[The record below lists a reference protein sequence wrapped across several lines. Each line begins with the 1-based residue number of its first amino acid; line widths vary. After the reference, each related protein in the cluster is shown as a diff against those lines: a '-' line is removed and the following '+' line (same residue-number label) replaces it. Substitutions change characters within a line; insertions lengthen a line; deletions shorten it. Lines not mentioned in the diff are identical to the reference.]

1 VPAGSMT
8 CAMMSVDPLTG
19 SAVVVESNVMI
30 EPLGARSGTFVQAEV
45 KVARTTSTAT
55 LATDW
60 KVRGIM
66 DCISI
71 LIHMGLAGQAASKK
85 NQQGYAMAALLVAMS
100 IMAIM
105 MTVVMPVWKQAA
117 QREKEAE
124 LIFRGQQYAH
134 AIGLFQKKFANA
146 FPPNI
151 DVLVEQ
157 RFLRKKFKDPITNDD
172 FLLLPGG
179 AGAAAPGTGAP
190 GSATPGA
197 QPAGGQPGG
206 QPPGGGS
213 GTTTARQ
220 PSQAQG
226 GRGGTGSPTQPGGAL
241 RGVSDIGT
249 PGAGGGTTAGVGGVA
264 SKSKEQSIRLY
275 NGRNHYNE
283 WAFVYVPQVQAPAA
297 GAPGT
302 ATPGPLGPLG
312 PGGRGGQRGS
322 SPFDGPAGS
331 GRRGGQPQP
340 PPSPRGRF

>member
-1 VPAGSMT
+1 
-8 CAMMSVDPLTG
+8 
-19 SAVVVESNVMI
+19 
-30 EPLGARSGTFVQAEV
+30 
-45 KVARTTSTAT
+45 
-55 LATDW
+55 
-60 KVRGIM
+60 
-66 DCISI
+66 
-71 LIHMGLAGQAASKK
+71 MGLAGQAASKK

-197 QPAGGQPGG
+197 QPAGGQRGG

-322 SPFDGPAGS
+322 SPFDGPPGS

>member
-1 VPAGSMT
+1 
-8 CAMMSVDPLTG
+8 
-19 SAVVVESNVMI
+19 
-30 EPLGARSGTFVQAEV
+30 
-45 KVARTTSTAT
+45 
-55 LATDW
+55 
-60 KVRGIM
+60 
-66 DCISI
+66 
-71 LIHMGLAGQAASKK
+71 MGLAGQAASKK

-312 PGGRGGQRGS
+312 PGGRGGRGS
-322 SPFDGPAGS
+322 SPFDGPPGS